1 MAILRFG
8 FIVIGGFTGLYGIM
22 LGVGIMIIEICA
34 VSPYGIPFS
43 APVSPF
49 VKDAQGDVILRKSW
63 TKAEKSKKLIGR
75 MKF

>member
-1 MAILRFG
+1 
-8 FIVIGGFTGLYGIM
+8 M
-22 LGVGIMIIEICA
+22 LSVLDSIFCFVMLIDICS

-49 VKDAQGDVILRKSW
+49 VLKAQSDVFFRRNW
-63 TKAEKSKKLIGR
+63 TKIKNKKLIQG